1 MIPLRDTVPT
11 RTFPFVTLLLIALN
25 VLTFFYELSLST
37 SRELGPF
44 IRDHALIAARF
55 FQEGGPQQCGTIVP
69 SIFLHAGF
77 LHLVGNMLYLWVFG
91 NNIEDTVGH
100 IKFAVFY
107 LLCGGAAAGAQLW
120 SNPDAQ
126 MPMLG
131 ASGAISG
138 VLGAYLLLFPR
149 AKVLTLV
156 PFFFLWFVEIR
167 AMFFLVYWILLQ
179 LINAL
184 PSLLFASA
192 RHGGGVAWWAHIGGF
207 AAGLVLI
214 LFFKKR
220 GTRLFR

>member
-11 RTFPFVTLLLIALN
+11 RTVPFVTFLLITAN
-25 VLTFFYELSLST
+25 IVTFIYELSLSA
-37 SRELGPF
+37 SRELEPF
-44 IRDHALIAARF
+44 IREHALIAARF
-55 FQEGGPQQCGTIVP
+55 FQEGGPDQWLTILT
-69 SIFLHAGF
+69 SMFLHGGF
-77 LHLVGNMLYLWVFG
+77 LHLAGNMLYLWVFG
-91 NNIEDTVGH
+91 NNIEDAMGH
-100 IKFAVFY
+100 VKFLFFY

-120 SNPDAQ
+120 IDPEAT

-149 AKVLTLV
+149 ARVLTLV

-167 AMFFLVYWILLQ
+167 AVFFLVYWILLQ
-179 LINAL
+179 LINGL

-207 AAGLVLI
+207 IAGLVLI
-214 LFFKKR
+214 LFFKQR
-220 GTRLFR
+220 RARLFR